1 MLKETVTY
9 VDFNGI
15 ERKEDVYFN
24 LTQSELMEMELG
36 TEGGFAEKLQKL
48 VDAQDGPGLF
58 KNFKDI
64 IKKAYGVKSD
74 DGKRFIKSPELS
86 EEFTQTP
93 VYDQIFMKLVT
104 DDKEA
109 ARFINGIV
117 PKELSEQAAA
127 NGTHPAL
134 MK

>member
-36 TEGGFAEKLQKL
+36 TEGGFAEMLQKL
-48 VDAQDGPGLF
+48 VDAQDGVNLF
-58 KNFKDI
+58 KQFKTI
-64 IKKAYGVKSD
+64 IMKAYGKKSD

-86 EEFTQTP
+86 EEFSQTP
-93 VYDQIFMKLVT
+93 VYDKIFMKLVT

-127 NGTHPAL
+127 NAMHPAL
-134 MK
+134 K